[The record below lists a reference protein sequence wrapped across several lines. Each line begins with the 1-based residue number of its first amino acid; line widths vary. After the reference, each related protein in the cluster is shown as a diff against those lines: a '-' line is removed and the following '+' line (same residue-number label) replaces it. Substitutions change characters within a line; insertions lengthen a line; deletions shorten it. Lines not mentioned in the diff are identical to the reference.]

1 VLKLLSVSHHHIQY
15 SKCKFKVNLQNHL
28 IFEGHKNPFEKVQYV
43 YVIQYGVNI
52 LVYHTFSV
60 LKAMGLT
67 MDPQLPN
74 RMLMRPQTRY
84 QHNYKKAR

>member
-1 VLKLLSVSHHHIQY
+1 M
-15 SKCKFKVNLQNHL
+15 
-28 IFEGHKNPFEKVQYV
+28 
-43 YVIQYGVNI
+43 
-52 LVYHTFSV
+52 FSV

-74 RMLMRPQTRY
+74 RMLLRPQTRY